1 MERINLSSYA
11 KINLYLKVLKKRSD
25 GYHDIETIYQAI
37 TLKDNIAIRLIKGN
51 NDIEIYSNSRQIPTD
66 ATNLAYQAV
75 LVLLERL
82 NIKCGVRIDI
92 DKNIPVSAGLGGGSS
107 NAASCILGLN
117 KLLRLKLNKKEMLD
131 LALSVG
137 SDVPFFVSS
146 YSSAVGRGR
155 GQILKRLRNIPK
167 FWFILICPE
176 RKISSQEV
184 YDSFKLNLT
193 KKKPDVRICIRALKR
208 GNLTEVAE
216 AIYNDLESVVED
228 KVRQIHEIKSVLKD
242 EGIKAILT
250 SGSGPCV
257 FGILQ
262 SREEAMQIKERIR
275 KRQKNWAIYVC
286 CSR

>member
-1 MERINLSSYA
+1 MEKMNLSSYA
-11 KINLYLKVLKKRSD
+11 KVNLYLKVLKKRSD

-37 TLKDNIAIRLIKGN
+37 TLKDNIAIRLIESN
-51 NDIEIYSNSRQIPTD
+51 NIEIHSESKEIPTD

-75 LVLLERL
+75 LVLLNRL
-82 NIKCGVRIDI
+82 NIRCGVRIDI

-137 SDVPFFVSS
+137 SDVPFFVSN

-155 GQILKRLRNIPK
+155 GQILKELGNIPK
-167 FWFILICPE
+167 FWFILICPGK
-176 RKISSQEV
+176 KISSQQV

-193 KKKPDVRICIRALKR
+193 KKRPDVRICIRALKK
-208 GNLTEVAE
+208 GNLAE
-216 AIYNDLESVVED
+216 ISQTIYNDLEPVIED
-228 KVRQIHEIKSVLKD
+228 KVRQIHQIKSVLRN
-242 EGIKAILT
+242 EGVEAILT

-262 SREEAMQIKERIR
+262 SREEAMQIKERI
-275 KRQKNWAIYVC
+275 KERQKNWAIYVC